1 MKTASEFFE
10 KYASDGAF
18 KKEVHNQVKTLK
30 EGGAENLFAAV
41 VKTADTLG
49 YAVTEDEV
57 KAYRKNQSC
66 EMSDE
71 LLNKVSGG
79 FICGVCVC
87 EGGRLC

>member
-30 EGGAENLFAAV
+30 EGGSENLFAAV
-41 VKTADTLG
+41 VKVAEALG

-57 KAYRKNQSC
+57 RTYRTAHSG
-66 EMSDE
+66 ELSDE
-71 LLNKVSGG
+71 LLNNISGG
-79 FICGVCVC
+79 ANYPCLFI
-87 EGGRLC
+87 LY

>member
-1 MKTASEFFE
+1 MKTAMEFFE

-18 KKEVHNQVKTLK
+18 KTEVHNQVKALK
-30 EGGAENLFAAV
+30 EAGSENLFAAV
-41 VKTADTLG
+41 VKAAESLG

-57 KAYRKNQSC
+57 KAYRKEQSC

>member
-1 MKTASEFFE
+1 MKTAREFFE

-18 KKEVHNQVKTLK
+18 KTEVHNQVKALK
-30 EGGAENLFAAV
+30 EAGSENLFAAV
-41 VKTADTLG
+41 VKAAESLG